1 MFEIKRQT
9 MSFTEELTEP
19 RNDNLIDQVKRDFVD
34 IGKDFAEIRN
44 DLNEI
49 GMLSQTMQDISA
61 KIDKVIELLENVST
75 IPEE

>member
-1 MFEIKRQT
+1 
-9 MSFTEELTEP
+9 MSFLEESTEP

-75 IPEE
+75 KPEE